1 MSSALGHFVDC
12 FRTINS
18 IIPFKGDI
26 HVGIIPC
33 VDARCGIFRQI
44 DFGIIQRQVNVGF
57 FVLILT
63 VQIHTDINAV
73 AAGGQVGI
81 LDCQVNICALAH
93 LDDGFIFFGICGHF
107 SRGVSRG
114 TGIHIHAVNHDGC
127 IFHTLFDRDGVSRC
141 GLRRGTVLCVVA
153 RSIGGLCVIIRR
165 YGYLCAIVGVIS
177 GWRDY
182 FWRVAVLDVD
192 HTIIR
197 CILIDVGAVFIALIL
212 TLITECTAI
221 LILINSYTATA
232 QIIRHRRSTGANR
245 AHGNRS
251 SQRHCCQLE
260 FLVCHFSSAPFQFM
274 LT

>member
-1 MSSALGHFVDC
+1 M
-12 FRTINS
+12 
-18 IIPFKGDI
+18 
-26 HVGIIPC
+26 IPC
-33 VDARCGIFRQI
+33 NNACGVIFFGQI

-57 FVLILT
+57 LIFIFT
-63 VQIHTDINAV
+63 FQIHTDINTV

-81 LDCQVNICALAH
+81 LDCQVNICTLAH
-93 LDDGFIFFGICGHF
+93 LDDGFIFFGICICGHF
-107 SRGVSRG
+107 SRGVSLG
-114 TGIHIHAVNHDGC
+114 AGIAGIYIHAVNHDGC
-127 IFHTLFDRDGVSRC
+127 TRHILFDRDGVWGC
-141 GLRRGTVLCVVA
+141 GLSRGVVLFVVA

-192 HTIIR
+192 RTIASFR
-197 CILIDVGAVFIALIL
+197 FILVDVGAVSVL
-212 TLITECTAI
+212 TLITEYTFVI
-221 LILINSYTATA
+221 LVNSYTAIA

-245 AHGNRS
+245 AHCNRGG
-251 SQRHCCQLE
+251 QRHCCQLE